1 MSMREVVKVMRSY
14 SRSKRTLTC
23 DWSMSYFYYSV
34 ELVFVD
40 ELVEV
45 VVLDLEA
52 SLDDELLCNS
62 R

>member
-1 MSMREVVKVMRSY
+1 
-14 SRSKRTLTC
+14 
-23 DWSMSYFYYSV
+23 MSYFYYSL

>member
-1 MSMREVVKVMRSY
+1 MREVVKVMRNY
-14 SRSKRTLTC
+14 SRSKRKLKC
-23 DWSMSYFYYSV
+23 DWSMSYFYYSL